1 MTPEELRR
9 RYAPDR
15 RRELVVDL
23 REALAGTE
31 DASARQALFDTAA
44 ELAGNLVDNGTQLK
58 ALQAELHQA
67 TFGPAPDVM
76 GEGWRRLAVD
86 RFPELQD
93 VFDKIAAAESAAER
107 SAIVLAAVSSGR
119 FDGDADALR
128 GLLAL
133 DPTVDQRLDEEDP
146 TAADD
151 AVQAD
156 IDRSVAEVAE
166 PGESRAQ
173 AMLRQHLE
181 AAEAAAAEAEAV
193 PIDA

>member
-31 DASARQALFDTAA
+31 DAAARQALYDTAA
-44 ELAGNLVDNGTQLK
+44 ELAGGVVDNGSQLQ
-58 ALQAELHQA
+58 ALQAQLHQEA
-67 TFGPAPDVM
+67 FGPGPDVM
-76 GEGWRRLAVD
+76 GEGWRRIAVE

-93 VFDKIAAAESAAER
+93 VFSRIESAESAAER

-133 DPTVDQRLDEEDP
+133 DPTVDQRLDAEDP
-146 TAADD
+146 TAADE

-156 IDRSVAEVAE
+156 IDRSVADATE

-193 PIDA
+193 PADA